1 MDQPAASTPLSIVAR
16 LRIDAELV
24 ALSRKRASLVPGAP
38 MYAFN
43 VARVASRIVQLLRQR
58 GADLDGK
65 KRENGAF
72 AADGP
77 ADVPAEAR
85 VPTARLYEFDPNR
98 KHGERK
104 KDNTAA
110 MDLLRQIDAGEVAAG
125 DLTDQQKSL
134 LAKYSG
140 TGGNLIGA
148 DGKAGSAYEYYTP
161 KPIAEGMWDM
171 LAELGFKGGKV
182 LDPCAGV
189 GIFGATAPANVA
201 MESVEL
207 NETSGRINQLVNA
220 GPAYNAIVSPFEA
233 VASRT
238 PDGIYDAVISNVPFG
253 GVHDRGSNRK
263 IDPKYQDQP
272 LETYFIL
279 RSLEKLRHGGLACF
293 IVPPRV
299 VSAKGGREEQLRIA
313 ASYMAEFMG
322 AYRLPNSV
330 FGTADAD
337 DTITDVIVLRKFSR
351 EATQKIEELREQK
364 PGALIA
370 ANVLWQEFVEGRYF
384 QGEGRRFVLGE
395 FVAKDPTKF
404 RDVDRVV
411 SDQSIPNIAKLL
423 RKFPGSRIDWK
434 AIEAAETEP
443 IFYNE
448 GDSMTLAGQTLEM
461 RNGAW
466 VAVGKAPEDDA
477 FDALGPLLSTPL
489 AAVSSRVS
497 WESAVDYLG
506 YMRGRSMDMKMPVW
520 LRLAIGDVVKADEGE
535 RARLWNALIAGLA
548 TVEVMAAHAGEPQF
562 NYLEEFAVLSD
573 MLVETSQT
581 AQKAPAAFSRDSKAA
596 LNKARVVY
604 DRKSGFV
611 PLWRGEGAAAIE
623 VGALDTEAQI
633 GALHYTVGTSIE
645 VDALKKVYG
654 EQFDVMADEGWC
666 LNAAGTHATKA
677 DDYYVGNYADFL
689 RRIDGEIAQ
698 AEGVLRDKLLRQRA
712 AAEERI
718 EKVDPHALRF
728 NLFSPFVTIEEKA
741 EFMRRFMHPSFVV
754 SVNNL
759 GEPYIIYDGPSG
771 KNASV
776 EENLM
781 SRMASYLSGNAAGK
795 GVRSLS
801 LQGKEL
807 GMSDRDAL
815 KLLRDYATRLNTQ
828 FDGWVK
834 ANPTITARLESSAND
849 PERLYFS
856 EVDDNSRL
864 DIPGMNP
871 DLALHGYQNA
881 YVRKQARSF
890 GGINGF
896 DVGLGKAQELNAKIL
911 TPDGWKRMGDM
922 KVGDLVFAV
931 DGTAVPVTGVYP
943 QGEKEIFEVEFSDGA
958 KTRCCDE
965 HLWFTQTINDRHRSW
980 RRGGGEVFPGAVRA
994 LSEIRGSLFKAG
1006 GKKNH
1011 TIPLVEPVQHPA
1023 KELPIEPYLLGVLL
1037 GDGCVAR
1044 RGVRFCSDD
1053 EEIVSRVR
1061 GIVTALGGRVAR
1073 YTEGSGSQ
1081 YGIAFSDSGTMANP
1095 ISAAITKLG
1104 LRGAVSDTKFVP
1116 DEYLTAS
1123 IEQRLGLLQGLM
1135 DTDGTVCESG
1145 ARVVFSSTSRALSDA
1160 VVALTRSLGGV
1171 AYLTPKKGG
1180 TYTNGGE
1187 KKTGK
1192 PSFRVAL
1199 VLPDGINP
1207 FFLQRKASRVKQT
1220 GKHMSRQFV
1229 AVRPVG
1235 VAPAQCIRI
1244 DHPSRLYVTDDY
1256 IVTHNTFTAL
1266 ACTQYVQS
1274 IGVKRKTV
1282 FVVPN
1287 SVLSNWRRE
1296 AARAFVSTD
1305 DCLFIGLETDKNGKA
1320 RVNPSNYARDFTRV
1334 MENQHRKIFCTLE
1347 AFTLLPMKDET
1358 IEAYETYL
1366 GNVDASFEGSERKAD
1381 DERAKSKLADVTSTT
1396 GVKSSA
1402 FPFFEDLGIDSL
1414 VADEGHMF
1422 KNSKDTLEFSGAK
1435 FLSVAEASQRGRD
1448 MQMKAWFVR
1457 GLTPAGDGVLPLT
1470 ATPITNSPLEI
1481 YSMLTLAVGEKK
1493 VHDLCMGV
1501 KGADE
1506 FMDAM
1511 CIIEDDEDV
1520 GIDGTV
1526 KSYRIF
1532 RGLQNVNLLRNA
1544 IGSVATIKTAA
1555 DVKTGGDDLKLPESP
1570 ESAMD
1575 VKLPNDTLS
1584 RLNEYKMA
1592 YRAAKDA
1599 VGMAAKDA
1607 PPPTPEEIAAFER
1620 VQARFGED
1628 AELIAHPFNL
1638 IMKMTALIA
1647 DPELDERATFYTILA
1662 AQRPVAEGVVAA
1674 FNKLGKVEQRARG
1687 GPWTDADA
1695 VVGQTTVKDGGGES
1709 IMLKIKVRAKFA
1721 PDGRIVID
1729 STDYNLQAEFEK
1741 LADKAG
1747 LDLDCTIP
1755 PKLAAL
1761 LANVKEEE
1769 ANPRSA
1775 SGRVKQLVFCDI
1787 LPLHNKIKRILAQH
1801 AGIAPSAIEIVSGQS
1816 IKNPEQMQGI
1826 QDGFNADGPDNRYR
1840 VVIANEK
1847 AEVGINLQKGT
1858 QAIHHLTIGWTPDS
1872 QHQRNGRG
1880 VRQGNTTARVNIYHY
1895 DANGTFDEY
1904 KRTLTR
1910 AKADW
1915 IGAVMDKQ
1923 GGNEVEVSGGLSSD
1937 QYDELIESMGD
1948 AAAIHAIQDRA
1959 ALREKL
1965 QRAESARQRQL
1976 IALQT
1981 AQSQQAFLKSF
1992 PTINH
1997 WLANQAGAAFDLQD
2011 QIETM
2016 RERKTS
2022 KMKPATLIKFEGRIA
2037 ELEASLKGLVEEL
2050 DDAIVFPGG
2059 STFAHKLANPN
2070 SYMGKT
2076 KQREY
2081 LVRDIHYQRDI
2092 KSEGAAID
2100 EWKSQVDQA
2109 RAMADESLKEFA
2121 RVGAAGGGSYSAR
2134 MTEAFKVGS
2143 GRIIDGK
2150 PYCGGMF
2157 VRLPTGVL
2165 LCVAD
2170 DVKST
2175 FRFPQTGMT
2184 LVDAL
2189 KSGTVIGFESPDYD
2203 AAVTE
2208 AAAFDDAQVGVTE
2221 YNRERLYSAMNSDV
2235 AARRKTETL
2244 VGYRGSEKT
2253 LPSPLFP
2260 YPVNT
2265 EHVEAMS
2272 DALKMVAAGQTSIV
2286 RGWENGYFKAP
2297 STATMGEVDY
2307 GKRTER
2313 VIKAM
2318 MTYARANGVKFTLA
2332 DVSIVLYMTP
2342 SRTDSIMVNVK
2353 PVTAIP
2359 ESAKLRIAAAKTGE
2373 ELDAVGKALVDEA
2386 LDWLVVSEPLT
2397 LPEVASAASYS
2408 VTSAYHTRVRQIAED
2423 NRRIAE
2429 QIAAANAPAA
2439 PADATPAAVEEA
2451 AAPAPAPEVS
2461 AAGTV
2466 NGVAVSGA
2474 GKVGLTGETMS
2485 RVVINGKSQAV
2496 KDWIKAASEEAGTR
2510 AKWRGD
2516 QLQWDVTP
2524 QAWNILCDKYP
2535 DAAKLVNVV
2544 PAVE

>member
-1 MDQPAASTPLSIVAR
+1 MDQPAASAPLSIVAR

-24 ALSRKRASLVPGAP
+24 ALSRKRASLVPGTP
-38 MYAFN
+38 MFAFN

-58 GADLDGK
+58 GTDLDGK

-72 AADGP
+72 ASDGP
-77 ADVPAEAR
+77 ADVPAEPR

-110 MDLLRQIDAGEVAAG
+110 MELLRQIDAGEVAAG

-161 KPIAEGMWDM
+161 KPIAEGMWEM
-171 LAELGFKGGKV
+171 LGELGFKGGKV

-189 GIFGATAPANVA
+189 GIFGATAPASVA

-207 NETSGRINQLVNA
+207 NETSGRINQLVNG

-337 DTITDVIVLRKFSR
+337 TITDVIVLRKFSR
-351 EATQKIEELREQK
+351 EATQKVEELREQN

-411 SDQSIPNIAKLL
+411 SDQRVPNIAKLL

-434 AIEAAETEP
+434 AIEATETEP
-443 IFYNE
+443 ILYNE
-448 GDSMTLAGQTLEM
+448 GDSLTLAGQTLEM
-461 RNGAW
+461 RSGAW

-489 AAVSSRVS
+489 AAVSKRVS
-497 WESAVDYLG
+497 WESAVGYLG
-506 YMRGRSMDMKMPVW
+506 YMRGRSMDMKLPVW
-520 LRLAIGDVVKADEGE
+520 LRVATGDVLKAEEGE
-535 RARLWNALIAGLA
+535 RARMWNALIAGLA

-611 PLWRGEGAAAIE
+611 PLWRGEGAATVD
-623 VGALDTEAQI
+623 VGTLGTEAQI
-633 GALHYTVGTSIE
+633 GALQYTIGTSIE
-645 VDALKKVYG
+645 VDALQKVYG
-654 EQFDVMADEGWC
+654 ESFDVMADEDWC

-689 RRIDGEIAQ
+689 RRIDAEIAQ

-712 AAEERI
+712 AAENRI

-834 ANPTITARLESSAND
+834 ANPTITARLDASAND

-896 DVGLGKAQELNAKIL
+896 DVGLGK
-911 TPDGWKRMGDM
+911 
-922 KVGDLVFAV
+922 
-931 DGTAVPVTGVYP
+931 
-943 QGEKEIFEVEFSDGA
+943 
-958 KTRCCDE
+958 
-965 HLWFTQTINDRHRSW
+965 
-980 RRGGGEVFPGAVRA
+980 
-994 LSEIRGSLFKAG
+994 
-1006 GKKNH
+1006 
-1011 TIPLVEPVQHPA
+1011 
-1023 KELPIEPYLLGVLL
+1023 
-1037 GDGCVAR
+1037 
-1044 RGVRFCSDD
+1044 
-1053 EEIVSRVR
+1053 
-1061 GIVTALGGRVAR
+1061 
-1073 YTEGSGSQ
+1073 
-1081 YGIAFSDSGTMANP
+1081 
-1095 ISAAITKLG
+1095 
-1104 LRGAVSDTKFVP
+1104 
-1116 DEYLTAS
+1116 
-1123 IEQRLGLLQGLM
+1123 
-1135 DTDGTVCESG
+1135 
-1145 ARVVFSSTSRALSDA
+1145 
-1160 VVALTRSLGGV
+1160 
-1171 AYLTPKKGG
+1171 
-1180 TYTNGGE
+1180 
-1187 KKTGK
+1187 
-1192 PSFRVAL
+1192 
-1199 VLPDGINP
+1199 
-1207 FFLQRKASRVKQT
+1207 
-1220 GKHMSRQFV
+1220 
-1229 AVRPVG
+1229 
-1235 VAPAQCIRI
+1235 
-1244 DHPSRLYVTDDY
+1244 
-1256 IVTHNTFTAL
+1256 TFTAL
-1266 ACTQYVQS
+1266 AATQYVQS
-1274 IGVKRKTV
+1274 IGVKKKTV

-1296 AARAFVSTD
+1296 ASRAYVSTD
-1305 DCLFIGLETDKNGKA
+1305 DCLFIGLETDKTGKA
-1320 RVNPSNYARDFTRV
+1320 RVNPANYARDFTRV

-1570 ESAMD
+1570 ETAMD

-1638 IMKMTALIA
+1638 IQKMTALIA

-1662 AQRPVAEGVVAA
+1662 AQRAVAEGVVGA

-1729 STDYNLQAEFEK
+1729 STDYNLQTEFEK

-1747 LDLDCTIP
+1747 LDLDSTIP

-1801 AGIAPSAIEIVSGQS
+1801 AGIAASAIEIVSGQS

-1923 GGNEVEVSGGLSSD
+1923 GGNEVEVSGGLTSD

-2037 ELEASLKGLVEEL
+2037 ELEATLKGLVEEI
-2050 DDAIVFPGG
+2050 DDAIVFPGS
-2059 STFAHKLANPN
+2059 STFAHKLANPS

-2081 LVRDIHYQRDI
+2081 LVRDIQYQRDI
-2092 KSEGAAID
+2092 KSEGSALD
-2100 EWKSQVDQA
+2100 EWNSQVDQA

-2134 MTEAFKVGS
+2134 MTEAFKGGS

-2170 DVKST
+2170 DVKGA

-2208 AAAFDDAQVGVTE
+2208 AAAFDDAQVGVTQ
-2221 YNRERLYSAMNSDV
+2221 YNSDRLYSAMNSDV
-2235 AARRKTETL
+2235 AARRKSETL
-2244 VGYRGSEKT
+2244 ISYRGSEKT
-2253 LPSPLFP
+2253 LPSPMFP

-2265 EHVEAMS
+2265 EHVETMS
-2272 DALKMVAAGQTSIV
+2272 DALKTVAAGQTSIV

-2297 STATMGEVDY
+2297 STANIGDVDY
-2307 GKRTER
+2307 GKRTEQA
-2313 VIKAM
+2313 IKAM
-2318 MTYARANGVKFTLA
+2318 MIYARANGVKFTLA
-2332 DVSIVLYMTP
+2332 DVSIVLYLTP

-2353 PVTAIP
+2353 PVTPIP

-2373 ELDAVGKALVDEA
+2373 ELEAVGKALVSEA
-2386 LDWLVVSEPLT
+2386 LDWLVVSESLT

-2408 VTSAYHTRVRQIAED
+2408 VTSAYHTRVRQIAEE

-2439 PADATPAAVEEA
+2439 PADAPAPAADVA
-2451 AAPAPAPEVS
+2451 AAPAPAPVVS

-2474 GKVGLTGETMS
+2474 GKIGLTGETMS

-2496 KDWIKAASEEAGTR
+2496 KDWIKAASEDAGTR